1 MSMTSLLDRARE
13 LAAGIQ
19 PRGDEIEQARQV
31 PDDIIESLRRA
42 GLFRLCISK
51 AHGGSEVPPL
61 ETLRVIEEIARAD
74 GSTAWV
80 LMVGSTTALLSG
92 YLPDEWTQRIY
103 GDDPNVITVGVTAPT
118 GRARR
123 VDGGIEVTGQWQ
135 WGSGCHH
142 ADWLVAGSLL
152 VDDAGEL
159 LLDDNGAPQH
169 LLPLLSADQVEIL
182 DTWYVHGM
190 AGSGSTDFKAE
201 GAFVP
206 EGRWLRFGVDQ
217 PRLKG
222 LYQFPLLGFLG
233 LGVCSISLG
242 LARRAIDELV
252 AMANTKVPVA
262 SSRTLAHR
270 GYVQSSMA
278 EAEAA
283 VRSARALLAESVE
296 SAWAA
301 AAAGDPLTIDHRLQL
316 RLATTNASRQS
327 AKAVDLMYNAAGG
340 TSVYNR
346 YPLARIFRDM
356 HVATQHIMVAPPTY
370 ELVGRVLLGLET
382 DVTSL

>member
-1 MSMTSLLDRARE
+1 MSQAASLDRARE
-13 LAAGIQ
+13 IGAQIQ
-19 PRGDEIEQARQV
+19 NRGDEIEEARQV
-31 PDDIIESLRRA
+31 PGDIIESLRQA
-42 GLFRLCISK
+42 GLFRLCIPK
-51 AHGGSEVPPL
+51 ALGGSEAPPL
-61 ETLRVIEEIARAD
+61 ETLHVIEEIARAD
-74 GSTAWV
+74 ASTAWV

-92 YLPDEWTQRIY
+92 YLEDEWAQRLY
-103 GDDPNVITVGVTAPT
+103 AEKPGVISAGVTAPS

-123 VDGGIEVTGQWQ
+123 VEGGIEVTGQWQ

-142 ADWLVAGSLL
+142 ADWLVGGSLL

-159 LLDDNGAPQH
+159 VLDDDGAPQH
-169 LLPLLSADQVEIL
+169 ILPMFSADQIEIL
-182 DTWYVHGM
+182 DTWYVHGLS
-190 AGSGSTDFKAE
+190 GSGSTDFKAE
-201 GAFVP
+201 SAFVP
-206 EGRWLRFGVDQ
+206 DGRWLRFGVAQ

-233 LGVCSISLG
+233 LGVCSVSLG
-242 LARRAIDELV
+242 LARRAIDEFV
-252 AMANTKVPVA
+252 AMANVKVPSA

-270 GYVQSSMA
+270 GHVQSSVA

-283 VRSARALLAESVE
+283 VRSARALLAEAVG
-296 SAWAA
+296 SAWTAA
-301 AAAGDPLTIDHRLQL
+301 ASGDPLTIDHRLQL
-316 RLATTNASRQS
+316 RLATTHASRQS

-340 TSVYNR
+340 TSVYKR

-370 ELVGRVLLGLET
+370 ELVGRVMLGLDS

>member
-1 MSMTSLLDRARE
+1 MSSPSSLDRARE

-19 PRGDEIEQARQV
+19 ARGDEIEQARQI
-31 PDDIIESLRRA
+31 PADIIESLRAA
-42 GLFRLCISK
+42 GLFRLCIPK
-51 AHGGSEVPPL
+51 AHGGSEVPPI

-92 YLPDEWTQRIY
+92 YFTDEWAKRIY
-103 GDDPNVITVGVTAPT
+103 ADDPNVISAGVTAPS

-142 ADWLVAGSLL
+142 ANWLVAGSLL
-152 VDDAGEL
+152 VDDAGEWV
-159 LLDDNGAPQH
+159 LDDDGNPQH
-169 LLPLLSADQVEIL
+169 LLPMLSGDQVEIL

-190 AGSGSTDFKAE
+190 AGSGSTDFKAD

-206 EGRWLRFGVDQ
+206 EGRWLHFGVAQ

-242 LARRAIDELV
+242 LARRAIDEFV

-270 GYVQSSMA
+270 GYVQSSVA

-283 VRSARALLAESVE
+283 VRSARALLAEAVE
-296 SAWAA
+296 SAWTT

-340 TSVYNR
+340 TSVYDR

-370 ELVGRVLLGLET
+370 ELVGRVLLGLDA
-382 DVTSL
+382 DVSSL

>member
-1 MSMTSLLDRARE
+1 MSHNSPLDRARE
-13 LAAGIQ
+13 LAAGIRA
-19 PRGDEIEQARQV
+19 RGDEIEEARRV
-31 PDDIIESLRRA
+31 PADIIDDLREA
-42 GLFRLCISK
+42 GLFRLCIPK
-51 AHGGSEVPPL
+51 AHGGNEAPPL
-61 ETLRVIEEIARAD
+61 ETLHIIEEIARAD

-92 YLPDEWTQRIY
+92 YFPDEWAKRIY
-103 GDDPNVITVGVTAPT
+103 AADPNVISAGVTAPN

-152 VDDAGEL
+152 VDDSGEL
-159 LLDDNGAPQH
+159 LRDGNGAPQH
-169 LLPLLSADQVEIL
+169 LLPMLTADQVEIL

-190 AGSGSTDFKAE
+190 AGSGSTDFKTE

-206 EGRWLRFGVDQ
+206 EGRWLRFGVDR

-233 LGVCSISLG
+233 LGVCSVSLG
-242 LARRAIDELV
+242 LARRAIDEFV
-252 AMANTKVPVA
+252 AMADTKVPVA

-270 GYVQSSMA
+270 GYVQSSLA

-283 VRSARALLAESVE
+283 VRSARALLKESVE
-296 SAWAA
+296 SAWTT
-301 AAAGDPLTIDHRLQL
+301 AAAGEPLTIDHRLQL

-340 TSVYNR
+340 TSVYDR
-346 YPLARIFRDM
+346 YPLGRIFRDM

-370 ELVGRVLLGLET
+370 ELVGRVLLGLDT
-382 DVTSL
+382 DVSSL